1 MTRTRPNSAKRALV
15 AKGLARFLEATRGLD
30 LVITEHAHSTHTAQE
45 AAEAVGAQ
53 VGAIVK
59 SLLFQNGQD
68 PLLVLASGANT
79 VEMGV
84 VEEQLGFTLT
94 KADAR
99 SVKTHT
105 GFSIGGVPPFGHPTA
120 LKTVMDEDLLAFGE
134 VWAAAGSANAV
145 FRLDPV
151 VLHKITN
158 ATVLRV
164 C

>member
-1 MTRTRPNSAKRALV
+1 M

-30 LVITEHAHSTHTAQE
+30 LAITEYPHSTHTAQE
-45 AAEAVGAQ
+45 AADAVEAQ

-59 SLLFQNGQD
+59 SLLFLEGD
-68 PLLVLASGANT
+68 TPLLVLASGANI
-79 VEMGV
+79 VELGL
-84 VEEQLGFTLT
+84 VEQQLGVTLA
-94 KADAR
+94 KADAQ
-99 SVKTHT
+99 SVKLHT
-105 GFSIGGVPPFGHPTA
+105 GFSIGGVPPLGHPTA
-120 LKTVMDEDLLAFGE
+120 LTTVMDQDVLSFSE

-151 VLHKITN
+151 ELQRITR